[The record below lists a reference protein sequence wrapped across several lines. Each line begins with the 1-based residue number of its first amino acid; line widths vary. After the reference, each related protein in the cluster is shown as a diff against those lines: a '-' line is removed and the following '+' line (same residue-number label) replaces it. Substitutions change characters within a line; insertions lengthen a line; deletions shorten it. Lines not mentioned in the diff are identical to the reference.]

1 MDYNL
6 IIQNFVNTS
15 PFILEKDITSVSF
28 KLKSNGEQVGI
39 ITTRY
44 GTTYVK
50 TITPDGLR
58 TTSIIEIPVFYS
70 RHERDTFIYNT
81 LYRNQGYS
89 QSDIALFLNMSQSQ
103 ISNII
108 RNYSR

>member
-1 MDYNL
+1 MLGGVYMDYNL

-50 TITPDGLR
+50 TITGCTTLAMTVLHGIYLLKLGLMLYVKYMEMDLLM
-58 TTSIIEIPVFYS
+58 SI
-70 RHERDTFIYNT
+70 HLHTW
-81 LYRNQGYS
+81 
-89 QSDIALFLNMSQSQ
+89 IASFFPPY
-103 ISNII
+103 I
-108 RNYSR
+108 